1 MCSVENKLLYT
12 SELSCLQNLIGIIQ
26 YANVPSQAAFV
37 YAGVES
43 LSHNC
48 TNRVGGNTVLA
59 GLSYIRKSNL
69 DRITVKVSKLPQ
81 LTMNEM
87 FLEPTRC

>member
-1 MCSVENKLLYT
+1 MLMFLLKLLSFT
-12 SELSCLQNLIGIIQ
+12 QVSNHFHITTT
-26 YANVPSQAAFV
+26 V
-37 YAGVES
+37 
-43 LSHNC
+43 